1 MHILTNK
8 KPAFV
13 VGIDPDAEK
22 SGWGVVNVKDRIVV
36 RIDTIS
42 FPDLVVELK
51 SLRDRQLSAD
61 NRDDV
66 LVVIEGGWLNKGNW
80 HIQHGMTVTKAAAL
94 GRRTGMN
101 HQAGMMIAELCKAWG
116 INYRVV
122 PPLRKGW
129 KGPNGKITHEEFN
142 NFAPLPKNRT
152 SQDARDATL
161 LAWVYADLPIRVK
174 SI

>member
-1 MHILTNK
+1 MRILTPK

-22 SGWGVVNVKDRIVV
+22 SGWGVVNALDRYVV

-42 FPDLVVELK
+42 FPDLVAELK
-51 SLRDRQLSAD
+51 NLRDRQMD
-61 NRDDV
+61 PEKHDDV

-94 GRRTGMN
+94 GRSTGMN
-101 HQAGMMIAELCKAWG
+101 HQTGMMIAELCKAWG
-116 INYRVV
+116 IRHQVAM
-122 PPLRKGW
+122 PLRKGW
-129 KGPNGKITHEEFN
+129 KGPGGKITHDELDG
-142 NFAPLPKNRT
+142 FAPLPKKRT

-161 LAWVYADLPIRVK
+161 LAWVYADLPIKVR